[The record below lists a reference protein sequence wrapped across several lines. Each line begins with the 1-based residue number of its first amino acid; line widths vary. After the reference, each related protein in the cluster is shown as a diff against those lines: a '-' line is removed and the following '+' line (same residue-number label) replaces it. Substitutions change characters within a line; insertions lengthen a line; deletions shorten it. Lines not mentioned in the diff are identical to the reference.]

1 MYIAKEITTS
11 IKDKN
16 TIPCF
21 GVGKIATCFLSQLD
35 SIVHS
40 TTDNLCMIG
49 IFGQWGRGKT
59 YFWNQVKAQISERQ
73 DCEKHTR
80 KERKQHIHYDI
91 VEFNAWKYQDTPA
104 LWAHLYKTMCNSAPK
119 WIYVRYILRLWG
131 TWKRILYIL
140 LALGIVFC
148 AVNAVL
154 SYVNALIPTIVTLI
168 AFFIKQAVDICKQG
182 KQLIPQDIWRRKYD
196 EHLGAQ
202 NELELALE
210 KMFRVWICKTKVDN
224 HKIILYIDDID
235 RCDENKMINI
245 LDSLR
250 TILEN
255 PIIQNGLIV
264 ICSLDRDRVVS
275 ALQKKYN
282 REAYNL
288 HRDIITEQLDK
299 LFLFSVGLPKLD
311 VSQQQRFVRCLY
323 DETAMD
329 SDILPYS
336 TTRAERSLHYSV
348 SGTQHDLPISE
359 KVIADWLQVLVSHA
373 QNYYLTPR
381 KLRII
386 YYRLLFASS
395 IMADENEIS
404 FTEQLA
410 QSIFNQS
417 ICRDEKISINESF
430 SDILEIVVPY

>member
-1 MYIAKEITTS
+1 MYTAQKLTTS

-21 GVGKIATCFLSQLD
+21 GVGKIASCFLSQLD
-35 SIVHS
+35 SIAKS

-59 YFWNQVKAQISERQ
+59 YFWNQVKAQISDRQ
-73 DCEKHTR
+73 DSKKHTR

-104 LWAHLYKTMCNSAPK
+104 LWAYLYEI
-119 WIYVRYILRLWG
+119 IYKRSNWFAKSRL
-131 TWKRILYIL
+131 
-140 LALGIVFC
+140 F
-148 AVNAVL
+148 
-154 SYVNALIPTIVTLI
+154 
-168 AFFIKQAVDICKQG
+168 CKQTHLLFNLCVI
-182 KQLIPQDIWRRKYD
+182 LICIIVVICILVFSHFQFFWKFLFSGTSTIAIIYKIVDSV
-196 EHLGAQ
+196 EHTLNYFSNIQNHSRYKNILGVQ
-202 NELELALE
+202 NEIEDSLSNLLS
-210 KMFRVWICKTKVDN
+210 KWICKHTERRKV
-224 HKIILYIDDID
+224 ILYIDDID
-235 RCDENKMINI
+235 RCNEDKMINI

-250 TILEN
+250 TILEK
-255 PIIQNGLIV
+255 PIIQKRLIV

-282 REAYNL
+282 REAYKL

-311 VSQQQRFVRCLY
+311 VSQQQRFVRCLH
-323 DETAMD
+323 DETSMD
-329 SDILPYS
+329 SDLRPYS
-336 TTRAERSLHYSV
+336 TYRTERSLHYSV
-348 SGTQHDLPISE
+348 IGAQQDLPISE
-359 KVIADWLQVLVSHA
+359 KVIVHWLQLFVS
-373 QNYYLTPR
+373 QTPNYYLTPR

-395 IMADENEIS
+395 IMADENELS

-417 ICRDEKISINESF
+417 ICRDEKISINEYG

>member
-21 GVGKIATCFLSQLD
+21 GVGKIATCFLLQLD
-35 SIVHS
+35 SIAQS

-59 YFWNQVKAQISERQ
+59 YFWNHVKAQISDRQ
-73 DCEKHTR
+73 DGKKHTR

-119 WIYVRYILRLWG
+119 WIYVRYILKLWR
-131 TWKRILYIL
+131 TWKKILYIL
-140 LALGIVFC
+140 FGLGIVFC

-154 SYVNALIPTIVTLI
+154 SYMNALIPAIATLI
-168 AFFIKQAVDICKQG
+168 AFLIKQVVDICKQG

-210 KMFRVWICKTKVDN
+210 KLFRVWICKTKVDN

-255 PIIQNGLIV
+255 SIIQQRLIV
-264 ICSLDRDRVVS
+264 ICSLDQDRVVS
-275 ALQKKYN
+275 ALQQQYN
-282 REAYNL
+282 NETRGS
-288 HRDIITEQLDK
+288 HRDVVTEQLDK
-299 LFLFSVGLPKLD
+299 LFLFGIGLPQLD
-311 VSQQQRFVRCLY
+311 DSQQQRFVRCL
-323 DETAMD
+323 
-329 SDILPYS
+329 SNN
-336 TTRAERSLHYSV
+336 
-348 SGTQHDLPISE
+348 ISE
-359 KVIADWLQVLVSHA
+359 KQDNFTYSLARPIKAIDPDMETEIPVTECEIAQWLQSFIES
-373 QNYYLTPR
+373 NKKNSLTPR
-381 KLRII
+381 TIRVI

-395 IMADENEIS
+395 LIS
-404 FTEQLA
+404 TMEEEPYMTEALA
-410 QSIFNQS
+410 HQIFNRS
-417 ICRDEKISINESF
+417 IQQDKEIHLNECC

>member
-1 MYIAKEITTS
+1 
-11 IKDKN
+11 
-16 TIPCF
+16 
-21 GVGKIATCFLSQLD
+21 
-35 SIVHS
+35 
-40 TTDNLCMIG
+40 MIG

-59 YFWNQVKAQISERQ
+59 YFWNQVKAQISDRQ
-73 DCEKHTR
+73 KCNKCKLR
-80 KERKQHIHYDI
+80 KRKKSIHYDI

-104 LWAHLYKTMCNSAPK
+104 LWAYLYETMYGEGRWWVRLINRLYQIKKYTSLYSSLLVICMCIIAILFVRHSNMTLFYK
-119 WIYVRYILRLWG
+119 WILSGASGLAIIVDIMQYINQIHQYL
-131 TWKRILYIL
+131 LYINRRCGFKDI
-140 LALGIVFC
+140 LGV
-148 AVNAVL
+148 
-154 SYVNALIPTIVTLI
+154 
-168 AFFIKQAVDICKQG
+168 
-182 KQLIPQDIWRRKYD
+182 
-196 EHLGAQ
+196 Q
-202 NELELALE
+202 NEIEDSLSNLLSI
-210 KMFRVWICKTKVDN
+210 WICKHTERRKV
-224 HKIILYIDDID
+224 ILYIDDID
-235 RCDENKMINI
+235 RCNEDKMINI

-255 PIIQNGLIV
+255 PIIQQRLIV
-264 ICSLDRDRVVS
+264 ICSLDQDRVAF

-323 DETAMD
+323 DETSMD
-329 SDILPYS
+329 SDLRPYS
-336 TTRAERSLHYSV
+336 TYRTERSLHYSV
-348 SGTQHDLPISE
+348 IGTQQDLPISE
-359 KVIADWLQVLVSHA
+359 QVIVYWLQLFVS
-373 QNYYLTPR
+373 QTPNYYLTPR